1 PATRSSMKVYCIA
14 CQKRC
19 KGEVLRVQEKYM
31 HRDCFKC
38 AACSV
43 GLEKG
48 GFFVREAKFYCPDDY
63 QKLFGVRC
71 RICTEYVTGEV
82 ITALGSTF
90 HPRCFKCQSCDSPF
104 APGDRVTQWS
114 NQLYLC
120 KACSQRTGRAASSVS
135 NGNGH
140 HQRALDSDSTV
151 AGGASSST
159 PLSRAYPQHLAY
171 QQHQHSPTS
180 FSCPSESGL
189 GDRGGGSSSIIGGSG
204 SVVHRRFP
212 SGFGSHLLARSYL
225 SMEQETEQRTHP
237 NDRYRR
243 TTSPSVCGSV
253 TGSGAPS
260 PQHFHLPPSRVSR
273 QASLAS
279 RSTHPGSVAAGG
291 SGRRTPRSLS
301 PSPGDDPLLLSL
313 YPGGS
318 KPDLSRP
325 APIERD
331 NWPAPAFSSLLL
343 AELGRRHRGD
353 EDDSI
358 DGSNGFHAQRET
370 QELEQQQRRQ
380 QQQRPRRSKLEQ
392 ELADGKIEVG
402 GLGAALLLGNG
413 AQDESDADSI
423 RQQHRGSAPACRW
436 PSTRPSGAA
445 TATAASPETPRSF
458 SSGSSTASPPACR
471 SNGTAERPAAWRT
484 SWPPIRT
491 FSDCGQRR

>member
-313 YPGGS
+313 PPVCLFGQAAVM
-318 KPDLSRP
+318 L
-325 APIERD
+325 AH
-331 NWPAPAFSSLLL
+331 FMLLV
-343 AELGRRHRGD
+343 
-353 EDDSI
+353 
-358 DGSNGFHAQRET
+358 REET
-370 QELEQQQRRQ
+370 
-380 QQQRPRRSKLEQ
+380 
-392 ELADGKIEVG
+392 V
-402 GLGAALLLGNG
+402 GNG

-423 RQQHRGSAPACRW
+423 RQQHRGSRARMPLAFDPPKRSSNGDGSLAGDAEELQQRQQHGKSASLPQQRNRRAAGRMEDLLAAYPDILGLRPAPLN
-436 PSTRPSGAA
+436 PGP
-445 TATAASPETPRSF
+445 
-458 SSGSSTASPPACR
+458 SPPKLYPYEALRCR
-471 SNGTAERPAAWRT
+471 PPPKDADPARLEEHLDEAEFAKVFRGLPKRQFCLLPEWKRNDMK
-484 SWPPIRT
+484 RKVGL
-491 FSDCGQRR
+491 F